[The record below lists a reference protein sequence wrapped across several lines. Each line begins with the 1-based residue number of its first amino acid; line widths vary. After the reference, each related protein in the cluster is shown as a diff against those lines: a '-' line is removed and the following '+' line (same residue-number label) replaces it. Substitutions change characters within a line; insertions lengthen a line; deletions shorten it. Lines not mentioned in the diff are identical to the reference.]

1 MKSSEKLDLVF
12 ASFAAAQAQMP
23 NIIKSADVKVQT
35 RTGGSYSFKYVPLD
49 EAIETVKGIYADHDL
64 AVSQMVGSDIG
75 EDFTARTYIFTIV
88 LHKSGQWFGDKVYID
103 DHLYKVDK
111 VNGKVPVS
119 AQEAGSAI
127 TYFKRYAYVSINGLS
142 ADEDDDGNAASGNK
156 MERNTKGSAPKP
168 QAKPTPKPQTKKE
181 VDTPKAK
188 EEPPFDPD
196 DAGDASQSTNTGSDE
211 IDFWAYETPKDVIM
225 AYQSLLKANPTNR
238 AEYEETVKPLMQKR
252 LNELKG

>member
-12 ASFAAAQAQMP
+12 ASFAAAQAEMP

-49 EAIETVKGIYADHDL
+49 EAIETVKAIYADHDL

-168 QAKPTPKPQTKKE
+168 QAKPTPKPQAKKE
-181 VDTPKAK
+181 VTPPQDA
-188 EEPPFDPD
+188 PDDAPFDAD
-196 DAGDASQSTNTGSDE
+196 EDAGDASSDV
-211 IDFWAYETPKDVIM
+211 INFAVYTTPKDVIM
-225 AYQSLLKANPTNR
+225 AYQTLIKSDPTKR
-238 AEYEETVKPLMQKR
+238 ADYEETIKPLMQKR